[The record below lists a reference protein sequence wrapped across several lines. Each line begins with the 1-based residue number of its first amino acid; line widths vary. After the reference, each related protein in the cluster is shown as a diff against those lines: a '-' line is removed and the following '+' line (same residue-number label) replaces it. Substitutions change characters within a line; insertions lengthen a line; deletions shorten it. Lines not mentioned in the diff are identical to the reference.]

1 MRAFVNL
8 GIESSRECVVMKT
21 AVGRDSGRCF
31 CMTESK
37 YGKNLPEK
45 QADFGVTGSCWFW
58 VILEVYCA
66 QGDFQSFAVQVEG
79 GAQIVQVG
87 VVVAELHVDP
97 A

>member
-1 MRAFVNL
+1 MNL

-31 CMTESK
+31 LRNRNM
-37 YGKNLPEK
+37 EK
-45 QADFGVTGSCWFW
+45 ICRRNRQISGLQEAVGFW
-58 VILEVYCA
+58 VVLEVYCA
-66 QGDFQSFAVQVEG
+66 QGDFQGFAVQVEG
-79 GAQIVQVG
+79 GAQIVQVR